1 VSEQPFHRARVQKE
15 FEIAKND
22 VREQTKGGSYHNFHN
37 RNNERAAMEG
47 GPAAGYQDE
56 VADFNVE
63 DVEKII
69 REAIVGNLGENSYNV
84 KKVNEWTNA
93 IVASCLK
100 ELQALARPFKYVVT
114 CIIMQKNGA
123 GLNTSYSTHWD
134 TGKDGYCKIPWQNA
148 TMHCIVTIYGICVH
162 IDDPQED

>member
-1 VSEQPFHRARVQKE
+1 VIAHRRTKPTGNRFKSGKPKFPQAPIKPFTMA
-15 FEIAKND
+15 
-22 VREQTKGGSYHNFHN
+22 
-37 RNNERAAMEG
+37 EG
-47 GPAAGYQDE
+47 GQAGYVDE

-69 REAIVGNLGENSYNV
+69 REAIVGNLGENSFNV
-84 KKVNEWTNA
+84 KKVNEWTNS

-100 ELQALARPFKYVVT
+100 ELQALGRPFKYVVT

-123 GLNTSYSTHWD
+123 GLNTSYSTYWD